1 MSGYDAR
8 DAARDTKVTPG
19 EVKRAWH
26 ESRTVSG
33 VRKGGTGDRPTPQN
47 RADAK
52 ELTRKVMDRARN
64 RPSEPE
70 R

>member
-8 DAARDTKVTPG
+8 DAAKDTNVTPG
-19 EVKRAWH
+19 EVKKAWH
-26 ESRTVSG
+26 DSRTVSG
-33 VRKGGTGDRPTPQN
+33 VRKGGDGDRPTPQN

-52 ELTRKVMDRARN
+52 ELTRKVMDRARE
-64 RPSEPE
+64 RPQDRE